1 MANSILT
8 IESQD
13 EQSQLITTLVSALI
27 AFIAVGIVGWFI
39 SGTIVPRLRNL
50 RDVVQSVED
59 GRFDSRVFTQGKD
72 EIAQVAASVN
82 TMLNTIVGL
91 LEEARHQRDALTAA
105 ADSLFSDMRVV
116 GAGDLRVNAPVTNDP
131 VGMLANAFNLTVGR
145 FRRLVLRTRTS
156 MQQIDVVF
164 RQEIKHAESSV
175 AVAKRTFFF

>member
-1 MANSILT
+1 MAGL
-8 IESQD
+8 
-13 EQSQLITTLVSALI
+13 
-27 AFIAVGIVGWFI
+27 FRGPF
-39 SGTIVPRLRNL
+39 VPRLRNL

-59 GRFDSRVFTQGKD
+59 GRFDSRIFTQGKD

-131 VGMLANAFNLTVGR
+131 VGMLEC
-145 FRRLVLRTRTS
+145 
-156 MQQIDVVF
+156 I
-164 RQEIKHAESSV
+164 
-175 AVAKRTFFF
+175 